1 MKASELR
8 IGNYLYNDNV
18 VVKIDARSIF
28 DIWDDEGL
36 RNYKSIPLT
45 EDWLLKF
52 GFKCVWSGQG
62 EGSTFKLSDIYLH
75 SHDFVKNF
83 SLVEFQGK
91 DVKIKINSV
100 HQLQNLYFALTG
112 QELKIKE

>member
-8 IGNYLYNDNV
+8 IGNLVEY
-18 VVKIDARSIF
+18 KRSGALLTVDCELLQEIV
-28 DIWDDEGL
+28 DGAI
-36 RNYKSIPLT
+36 NYKPIPLT
-45 EDWLLKF
+45 EEWLLRF

-83 SLVEFQGK
+83 YLVEFQGK
-91 DVKIKINSV
+91 DIKIKIDNV
-100 HQLQNLYFALTG
+100 HKLQNLYFSLTG
-112 QELKIKE
+112 KELEY